1 MAKLTAAERASL
13 PDRAFAYVDSKGNR
27 RLPIHDASHVRNAL
41 ARFNQVRFEDD
52 AARERTRLRVLRAA
66 KKHGIVP
73 VGFIAGQLE
82 AERSYVPAG
91 LPTGLVTL
99 LLTDIEGS
107 TGILSRLGDRYAALL
122 RDVRD
127 LLRRAVRAEGGRQ
140 VDMRADEYFA
150 AFEDPAGAI
159 RAAVAAQR
167 VLAARSWPGGERVLV
182 RAGIHSGRPTL
193 TASGYVG
200 LSVHTAA
207 RVCAAARGGQILV
220 SSGAHDALARPPDGI
235 TLRRLGAFELK
246 GLAEPEVLY
255 EVAAPGEP

>member
-1 MAKLTAAERASL
+1 MAKLTAAERARL

-52 AARERTRLRVLRAA
+52 SARERARLRVLRAA

-73 VGFIAGQLE
+73 VGFITGQLE

-107 TGILSRLGDRYAALL
+107 TGILSRLGDRYATVL

-127 LLRRAVRAEGGRQ
+127 LLRRAVRAQRGRQ
-140 VDMRADEYFA
+140 VDVRADEYFA
-150 AFEDPAGAI
+150 AFEDPAAAL

-167 VLAARSWPGGERVLV
+167 ELAERSWPEGERVLV

-193 TASGYVG
+193 TASGYIG
-200 LSVHTAA
+200 LSVHAAA
-207 RVCAAARGGQILV
+207 RVCATARGGQILASAGV
-220 SSGAHDALARPPDGI
+220 RDALERVPDGI
-235 TLRRLGAFELK
+235 ELRRVGEFPLEGFA
-246 GLAEPEVLY
+246 APEVLY
-255 EVAAPGEP
+255 EVTGTGAR

>member
-1 MAKLTAAERASL
+1 MAKLTAAERARL
-13 PDRAFAYVDSKGNR
+13 PDRAFAYVDSKGSR

-52 AARERTRLRVLRAA
+52 AARERARLRVLRAA

-107 TGILSRLGDRYAALL
+107 TGILSRLGDRYATVL

-127 LLRRAVRAEGGRQ
+127 LLRRAVRGAGGRQ
-140 VDMRADEYFA
+140 VDVRADEYFA
-150 AFEDPAGAI
+150 AFEEPADAI
-159 RAAVAAQR
+159 RAAVAASR
-167 VLAARSWPGGERVLV
+167 ALAARHWPDGETVMV

-193 TASGYVG
+193 TASGYIG

-220 SSGAHDALARPPDGI
+220 SSGTRDALERLPDGI
-235 TLRRLGAFELK
+235 ELRRLGPFELK

-255 EVAAPGEP
+255 EVAPAGEP